1 MEGRAAYT
9 AGPFEAAAAEERV
22 RSAEAAAEEEQERV
36 AGEQAMARVEINS
49 TFLYRDQ
56 VVVVKRQDPSGNNS
70 FKCKRP
76 GIQAHESF
84 EAAWIL
90 GRQAKM
96 ASGAA
101 LSCDD
106 SEESVVGDEA
116 GDEDEAK
123 AKGGKRR
130 SARLGGFCSP
140 GRAAAIAAL
149 GQSVSAL
156 GLGRSPAGVDVRSMA
171 AAVRARCE
179 EEEGGARQRHDSGSD
194 YSEGSGGGEQP
205 TPKRAALAEALLR
218 RPLRQAAK
226 NELLSFLEGHNLASA
241 EASLRELGAEAAGDL
256 LDLDDGDIAGL
267 GLKKLELKRFAR
279 AVAALQ
285 GVPQRQ
291 PMAMSD
297 AGGGSTPGPESI
309 AARRARERR
318 NADQRVGVATALGL
332 RRPRAAD
339 VAVRAPGV
347 AGAAAVV
354 AVRSVTDQEFVND
367 PAAHIAA
374 ARARLEPTDATN
386 LGKSDSDR
394 LLRVLVGV
402 PEGLVNGAAVVRAIQ
417 RRLMTTEGLEV
428 SLRPK
433 EDLLVA
439 VATTQ
444 PPFLGLGLEY
454 FAAVRADSSGGPVSG
469 VAVVEERLF
478 AKQTNVTRKFSFAPV
493 ASAKVT
499 AASLHYAVE
508 VWEAVMAVAAPFVAG
523 KLRSLHRVVL
533 IEDRARC
540 AGVPGKGGAQ
550 APAVEAALL
559 ALNAHIKAWAANLE
573 AAAVMSA
580 VEEAGFLT
588 AGVFDATSAFHKMV
602 AAPAAPPRTAAPP
615 GGF

>member
-347 AGAAAVV
+347 AAAVV